1 MFDEVCPWNLFRA
14 ESADMRREL
23 LAINEVEVPG
33 LKLLDESHERHFG
46 CVINSRKHRLG
57 KEGPSYCHAV
67 QSADQA
73 TVLPCFHGMGVA
85 EFVQAC
91 VGIQHFTRDPSSS
104 FGMLRA
110 SPCALFHDSSKA
122 RIERDGEH
130 SRAKASL
137 EAARDMEFVRKQHGA
152 RIRRPP
158 ENGLIVVI
166 PGKDALSIGF
176 E

>member
-1 MFDEVCPWNLFRA
+1 MFDEVCPWNFFRA
-14 ESADMRREL
+14 EPADMGREL
-23 LAINEVEVPG
+23 LAIDEAEVPG
-33 LKLLDESHERHFG
+33 LKLLDKSHERHFG
-46 CVINSRKHRLG
+46 CIIDSRKHRLG
-57 KEGPSYCHAV
+57 KEGPSYRHAV

-73 TVLPCFHGMGVA
+73 TVLPCFDGMGVA

-91 VGIQHFTRDPSSS
+91 IGVQHCICDPGSS
-104 FGMLRA
+104 FGILWA
-110 SPCALFHDSSKA
+110 SLCASFHDISKA
-122 RIERDGEH
+122 RIEGDGEH
-130 SRAKASL
+130 IRAKASR
-137 EAARDMEFVRKQHGA
+137 EAARDMEFAREQHGA